1 MSAVPWT
8 GAGMTMDPGVPR
20 LLLALDYGGTKHS
33 AAILRLGERVWAARQ
48 RAESPLHAD
57 AERDQSTMLGLA
69 RGLLD
74 QVPGKLVA
82 VGVSFGG
89 PVDAPSGVVRLS
101 HHVPGWENI
110 SLRSRLEEEFGVT
123 VAIDNDA
130 NASALGEFRVGAGAG
145 ASSLLYVTVSTGI
158 GGGWVINGEL
168 WHGADGMA
176 GEIGHTIVRRAGNL
190 CDCGRRGCLEAH
202 ASGRAIAR
210 EARARILAAPS
221 RGSALLQSAC
231 GDLASV
237 TAENVARLAETGDA
251 LSGEI
256 LDETATILAEA
267 LANAINLMNPEV
279 VVVGGGVSKSGP
291 RFWRRIRQVAGEMV
305 LSQTQVKIVPATL
318 GDDAPLWGA
327 IHLVEDRI
335 TRG

>member
-1 MSAVPWT
+1 
-8 GAGMTMDPGVPR
+8 

-33 AAILRLGERVWAARQ
+33 AAILIQGERVWAARQ
-48 RAESPLHAD
+48 RTESPLRAD
-57 AERDQSTMLGLA
+57 ATRDQSTMLRLA

-74 QVPGKLVA
+74 QVPGALVA

-89 PVDAPSGVVRLS
+89 PVDAASGVVRLS
-101 HHVPGWENI
+101 HHVPGWENVA
-110 SLRSRLEEEFGVT
+110 LRSRLEEEFGVA

-130 NASALGEFRVGAGAG
+130 NAAALGEARVGAGTR

-158 GGGWVINGEL
+158 GGGWVIKGEV

-176 GEIGHTIVRRAGNL
+176 GEIGHTVVRRPGNL

-202 ASGRAIAR
+202 ASGRAITR
-210 EARARILAAPS
+210 EARSRILAEPS
-221 RGSALLQSAC
+221 RGSALLHYAG
-231 GDLASV
+231 GDIAMV
-237 TAENVARLAETGDA
+237 TAESVARLAEKGDQ

-256 LDETATILAEA
+256 LDEASGALAEA
-267 LANAINLMNPEV
+267 LANAINLMNPDV

-291 RFWRRIRQVAGEMV
+291 RFWRRILQVAREMV
-305 LSQTQVKIVPATL
+305 LPQTQVKIVPAAL

-327 IHLVEDRI
+327 IHLAEDRLSQ
-335 TRG
+335 G